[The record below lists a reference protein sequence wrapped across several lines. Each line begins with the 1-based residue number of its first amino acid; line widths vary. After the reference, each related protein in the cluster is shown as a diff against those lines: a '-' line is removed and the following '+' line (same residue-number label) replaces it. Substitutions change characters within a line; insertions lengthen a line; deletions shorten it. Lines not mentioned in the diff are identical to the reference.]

1 MKFVIVIDNRRA
13 KETRP
18 LFTIITCVLNAVDT
32 IEDTISSVAKQTFD
46 DYEYVVIDGG
56 STDGTLD
63 VIRRYS
69 EKIDYCISEPDQG
82 LYFGFN
88 KGVKLARG
96 RYIGIL
102 NGDDSYKPDA
112 LALVNDTIIKHSKKD
127 YIIYG
132 GVSIIG
138 EVSRDEFFHHLNI
151 PTAMIS
157 HPATFVASNIYQN
170 VGMFNTEFKVA
181 ADYEFIARCFMNGY
195 EFIPIEKPL
204 ANYRPGGYSNRNWI
218 LSIKESI
225 KIRKTLNNWK
235 PSTAYLIL
243 GRILLATG
251 IHRAKK
257 FVPKQSN

>member
-1 MKFVIVIDNRRA
+1 VKFVIVIDNR
-13 KETRP
+13 KEKDTRP

-32 IEDTISSVAKQTFD
+32 IEDTISSVLNQTFD
-46 DYEYVVIDGG
+46 DFEYVVIDGG

-102 NGDDSYKPDA
+102 NGDDSYKPNA
-112 LALVNDTIIKHSKKD
+112 LALVNEMIIKHVKND

-138 EVSRDEFFHHLNI
+138 EFSRDEFFHHLNI

-157 HPATFVASNIYQN
+157 HPATFVASSIYHK

-195 EFIPIEKPL
+195 EFISIENSL

-225 KIRKTLNNWK
+225 KIRKSLNNWK
-235 PSTAYLIL
+235 PLNSYFIL
-243 GRILLATG
+243 VRILLATG
-251 IHRAKK
+251 IHKAKK
-257 FVPKQSN
+257 FILKQRN